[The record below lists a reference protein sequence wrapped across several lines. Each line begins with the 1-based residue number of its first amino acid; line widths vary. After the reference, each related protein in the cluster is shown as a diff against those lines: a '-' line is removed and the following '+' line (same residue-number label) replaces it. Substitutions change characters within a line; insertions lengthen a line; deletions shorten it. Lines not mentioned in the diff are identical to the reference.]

1 MQLSL
6 GYDETN
12 FPFVIAC
19 DGDRAQVFFVNV
31 NTHKRVPLINLK
43 QVYKFDAIY
52 DIQQTTKLEDLT
64 KAIHYNNLK
73 EIILHFKLNQHNK
86 DGGDK
91 QLIYCQLKLT
101 SEAIKL
107 LIKTKGD
114 IPISY
119 LHSLNENLSL
129 KNENEQLKK
138 ITKDYCHV
146 KKLSLYFLFLKY

>member
-12 FPFVIAC
+12 FPFVIATN
-19 DGDRAQVFFVNV
+19 GNHTQVFFVNV

-52 DIQQTTKLEDLT
+52 DIQQTSKLEDLT

-86 DGGDK
+86 DGGDA
-91 QLIYCQLKLT
+91 QLIYCQLRI
-101 SEAIKL
+101 SSDAIKL
-107 LIKTKGD
+107 LVKTQGA

-119 LHSLNENLSL
+119 MQALNDNLRQA
-129 KNENEQLKK
+129 NE
-138 ITKDYCHV
+138 I
-146 KKLSLYFLFLKY
+146 